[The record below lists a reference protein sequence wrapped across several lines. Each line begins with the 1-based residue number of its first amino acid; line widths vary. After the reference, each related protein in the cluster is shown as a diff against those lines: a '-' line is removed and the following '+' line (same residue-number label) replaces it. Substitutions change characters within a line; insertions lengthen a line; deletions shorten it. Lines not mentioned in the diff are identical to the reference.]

1 MGLTFTG
8 TNERK
13 LTKQK
18 SFSFL
23 LENCSVNNLTGSAD
37 FGFKD
42 SSNQIKFTFDDGNIY
57 DFDGRNCFSYIE
69 DEKFTISGDFS
80 DTKYTYKI
88 NDNLIAQGKSK
99 TSFNIENFFLNTTGC
114 TVSVDNLKIN
124 SDGLNYS
131 ITAPSSVEKTT
142 TFNVTTSITSSNAD
156 ERFYIF
162 AVSLEGNS
170 SSNFTLGSFTN
181 EITNSTS
188 GTIAVTHTGT
198 VAGTKILNLKLHTNL
213 GEITKQFSIY
223 FAEPNTTSATNT
235 LSLVAELS
243 QSSDSSTWKE
253 YIYQFTSSVIEYNNT
268 TFTSSAINQTCHVSL
283 EYVSGNIGAYYTVN
297 GVNITDGG
305 SGYTEPTVAF
315 GAATSPDVTAT
326 GTATQDS
333 GAIDSVTITNSG
345 NYYAAVPTVTFS
357 DPDSGASGAAGVATT
372 DTYDKTFTNTFDIG
386 TSFVRDSIITDFL
399 ARGLT
404 EAQGDASYNST
415 YGQGKYKTTSTISVA
430 QNSVLYIKIV
440 ALDHPDNQPISA
452 KLKVESTYAD
462 TNTSRTTE
470 TATINITS

>member
-8 TNERK
+8 TNERR

-37 FGFKD
+37 FGFK
-42 SSNQIKFTFDDGNIY
+42 SSSDEIKFTFNDGNIF
-57 DFDGRNCFSYIE
+57 DFNGRNCFSYIE
-69 DEKFTISGDFS
+69 DETFSISGDFS

-88 NDNLIAQGKSK
+88 NDVLIAQGKSK
-99 TSFNIENFFLNTTGC
+99 HSFNVEKFFLNTTGC
-114 TVSVDNLKIN
+114 TVSVDNLKIK

-131 ITAPSSVEKTT
+131 ITAPSNVEKTT
-142 TFNVTTSITSSNAD
+142 SFNVTTSITSSNAD
-156 ERFYIF
+156 ECLYIY
-162 AVSLEGNS
+162 AVSLQGDS
-170 SSNFTLGSFTN
+170 SNNFTLGSFTN

-198 VAGTKILNLKLHTNL
+198 VSGTKILDLKLDTNL
-213 GEITKQFSIY
+213 GEITKKLNIY
-223 FAEPNTTSATNT
+223 FAEPNTTSASNT
-235 LSLVAELS
+235 LSLIAELS
-243 QSSDSSTWKE
+243 QSAGSSTWKE

-305 SGYTEPTVAF
+305 SGYTAPTVTF

-333 GAIDSVTITNSG
+333 GEVDSVTVTNSG

-357 DPDSGASGAAGVATT
+357 DPDSGAGGAVGAATT

-386 TSFVRDSIITDFL
+386 TSFSRDLIIPDFL
-399 ARGLT
+399 VRNLT
-404 EAQGDASYNST
+404 EAQGDAAYNST
-415 YGQGKYKTTSTISVA
+415 YGQGKYKTTSTITVA
-430 QNSVLYIKIV
+430 ENTILYIKV
-440 ALDHPDNQPISA
+440 KAMDHPDNQPISA
-452 KLKVESTYAD
+452 KLKIESTYAD
-462 TNTSRTTE
+462 TNTGRSTE